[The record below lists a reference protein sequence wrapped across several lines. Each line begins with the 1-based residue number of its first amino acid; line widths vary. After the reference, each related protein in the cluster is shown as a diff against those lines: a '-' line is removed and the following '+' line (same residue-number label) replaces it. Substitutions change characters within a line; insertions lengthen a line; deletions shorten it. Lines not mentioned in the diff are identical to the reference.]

1 LRRDGHTRG
10 IGARLPRARRPS
22 DAAVAVILRPRGD
35 DADLL
40 FIRRPR
46 RRGDRWS
53 GHVAFPGGLAQPGE
67 DAART
72 AAREAR
78 EEVSLRLSEPVGALA
93 DRVTARS
100 RSARHLGRRP
110 WMRVRPIVFVAD
122 PRAEPTPDPRE
133 VAEAFWVPMS
143 RLRRLPTVPAMRR
156 IGRVLL
162 PFPAL
167 DLDGRELWGL
177 TLMMVRE
184 LRREALPRSGPS
196 DR

>member
-1 LRRDGHTRG
+1 M
-10 IGARLPRARRPS
+10 
-22 DAAVAVILRPRGD
+22 AVILRPGANG

-53 GHVAFPGGLAQPGE
+53 GDVAFPGGLAQPGE

-72 AAREAR
+72 AAREAH
-78 EEVSLRLSEPVGALA
+78 EEVSLRLSDPIGALT
-93 DRVTARS
+93 DRLTARS

-110 WMRVRPIVFVAD
+110 WMRVRPVVFLTD
-122 PRAEPTPDPRE
+122 PDAEPTPDPRE

-143 RLRRLPTVPAMRR
+143 RLRRLPTVPTIRR
-156 IGRVLL
+156 IGGVAL
-162 PFPAL
+162 PFPAI

-177 TLMMVRE
+177 TLMMVQE
-184 LRREALPRSGPS
+184 LRRSSPP
-196 DR
+196 